1 MNLVSS
7 FKNFL
12 LEAKLP
18 KTFPIKIDNDE
29 YKVIRT
35 NHVYAPR
42 GNSPMGRDSAM
53 SKSKYE
59 KALSQVDMKD
69 GVFAVLWQKNNK
81 SHGLLVDINTMSK
94 EIKIITAILNQKL
107 SSKSLFA
114 NKPSYTVLMDE

>member
-1 MNLVSS
+1 MTLVSS
-7 FKNFL
+7 FKKFL
-12 LEAKLP
+12 FEAKLP
-18 KTFPIKIDNDE
+18 KTFQIKVNNDD
-29 YKVIRT
+29 YKIIRS
-35 NHVYAPR
+35 NHVCAPR

-94 EIKIITAILNQKL
+94 EITIITAILNQKP

-114 NKPSYTVLMDE
+114 NKPSFTVLMNE